1 MRKTI
6 ILFIILILNIFTLQA
21 QDSVQVRRYLQ
32 DLCAPAMH
40 GRGYAYNGDGIAANY
55 IRDQFKRMQIAP
67 FKYSDYFERYGFTV
81 YSMEGIVSAELNG
94 NPLELWTEFAFAPY
108 SRSADAEYNMLPI
121 DPKVLVN
128 RNALKEFCLK
138 NRKQLDNC
146 LLYVDM
152 TQCEDQ
158 NLRKKVDEMC
168 RYLHVW
174 NGEYAFKGLVLGVKE
189 IPVWSFAFAK
199 SRCDYILCYVKSELA
214 KKKNNKIKLLC
225 TNELK
230 FHNTQN
236 VCAFI
241 PGTEVPDSIVVIGAH
256 YDHLGQMGA
265 EIMFPG
271 CHDNASGTAT
281 MLDMARYFK
290 EHPLRYTTV
299 FVAFSGE
306 EAGMM
311 GSHFFVRDSLFDF
324 SKVKLVLN
332 LDLLCGGDDGFM
344 VVNSQADNTKGFYD
358 ALLDLNKQMN
368 KRKGG
373 VKEIKSRPNAAN
385 SDHYPFT
392 TKGMPAVFVYTLGG
406 KTGGYHAPSDTPEN
420 ASLKQYHRIVSLLIK
435 GVEKVCGGR

>member
-1 MRKTI
+1 MRKTTF
-6 ILFIILILNIFTLQA
+6 LFLVIFILIMGVRA

-32 DLCAPAMH
+32 DLCAPVMH

-67 FKYSDYFERYGFTV
+67 FKYSDYYEKYGFRV
-81 YSMEGIVSAELNG
+81 YSMEGKVSAELNHK
-94 NPLELWTEFAFAPY
+94 PLALWTEFAFAPY
-108 SRSADAEYNMLPI
+108 SRSADAEYNILPVE
-121 DPKVLVN
+121 PNVLVN
-128 RNALKEFCLK
+128 RFMLKEFCQE
-138 NRKQLDNC
+138 NRKQMDDNC

-152 TQCEDQ
+152 SKCEDEDMK
-158 NLRKKVDEMC
+158 KKVDELC

-174 NGEYAFKGLVLGVKE
+174 NGEYAFKGIVLGVKE

-199 SRCDYILCYVKSELA
+199 NRCDYILCYVKSELV
-214 KKKNNKIKLLC
+214 KKRNSKIRLLC
-225 TNELK
+225 ANELK

-236 VCAFI
+236 VCAYI

-256 YDHLGQMGA
+256 YDHLGQMGD

-281 MLDMARYFK
+281 MLDMAHYFK

-306 EAGMM
+306 EAGLM
-311 GSHFFVRDSLFDF
+311 GSYFFVLDSLFDF

-344 VVNSQADNTKGFYD
+344 VVNSQADNTKDFYN
-358 ALLDLNKQMN
+358 ALVDLNKQMN

-420 ASLKQYHRIVSLLIK
+420 ASLSKYHNIVSLLIK
-435 GVEKVCGGR
+435 GVEMMTY